1 MNIAFYGTIRGWPW
15 AAPDYV
21 WPFAAKRFLERGDKV
36 LVCAPEIHQQRPEL
50 AELRALGARVLQIPN
65 YTYRGGRRAVLKRI
79 LSGEAAERRRLRR
92 ELDSF
97 APDLVFLNQ
106 GGTACALAEPD
117 LMDFLHAI
125 GTPYVLFCRLNQRGN
140 PPSENQRC
148 DIIDLYRRAHK
159 VLFNSAW
166 MLEVTQKQLMFQ
178 LPNADIF
185 PHLVRFDWSAPLPWP
200 ESDIPRLASLSRLD
214 CYHKGLDVLLEAIAL
229 LRKEGIKFR
238 LEMVGDGPDSAY
250 LESYA
255 KFLGVD
261 DIVTFTGRCEDVR
274 EVWRRNQMLVLV
286 SRYEGLAVSMLEAMA
301 CGRPVLRTPY
311 GGADWIEDG
320 KTGFIC
326 SAPEPELIAAT
337 IRQALARYA
346 DWPQMGLA
354 AHEALTKRLPK
365 DPERIYLEIA
375 EELRATR
382 SGDQTG
388 KGLATDSHG

>member
-21 WPFAAKRFLERGDKV
+21 WPFAAKNFLERGDNI
-36 LVCAPEIHQQRPEL
+36 LVCAPEIHQRRPEL
-50 AELRALGARVLQIPN
+50 EDLRALGARVLQIPN
-65 YTYRGGRRAVLKRI
+65 YTYRGGRRAALQRT
-79 LSGEAAERRRLRR
+79 LSGEGAERRKLRR
-92 ELDSF
+92 ELETF
-97 APDLVFLNQ
+97 APNIVFLNQ

-117 LMDFLHAI
+117 LMDFLRET

-140 PPSENQRC
+140 PLSEKQRGQ
-148 DIIDLYRRAHK
+148 IVDLYRRARK

-166 MLEVTQKQLMFQ
+166 MLDLTQKQLMVH
-178 LPNADIF
+178 LPNAGIF
-185 PHLVRFDWSAPLPWP
+185 PHLVRFDWSEPMPWAA
-200 ESDIPRLASLSRLD
+200 SDVPRLASVSRLD
-214 CYHKGLDVLLEAIAL
+214 SYHKGLDVLLEAVAL
-229 LRKEGIKFR
+229 LKNEGAKFQ
-238 LEMVGDGPDSAY
+238 LELAGDGPDRAY

-255 KFLGVD
+255 KFLHVD
-261 DIVTFTGRCEDVR
+261 DVVTFTGRSEDVR
-274 EVWRRNQMLVLV
+274 EVWRRNQTLVLV

-326 SAPEPELIAAT
+326 PAPEPELIAAT

-354 AHEALTKRLPK
+354 AHEALTKRLPR
-365 DPERIYLEIA
+365 DPERIYLEVA
-375 EELRATR
+375 DELR
-382 SGDQTG
+382 S
-388 KGLATDSHG
+388 SSEVVS

>member
-1 MNIAFYGTIRGWPW
+1 VNIAFYGTIRGWPW

-21 WPFAAKRFLERGDKV
+21 WPYAARRFLVNGDKV

-50 AELRALGARVLQIPN
+50 KELRTLGARVLQIPN
-65 YTYRGGRRAVLKRI
+65 YNYGGGSRAALKRM
-79 LSGEAAERRRLRR
+79 LSGEAAERRELRSQ
-92 ELDSF
+92 LDSF

-117 LMDFLHAI
+117 LMEFLRET
-125 GTPYVLFCRLNQRGN
+125 GTPFVLFCRLNQRGN
-140 PPSENQRC
+140 PANEKRRGEVV
-148 DIIDLYRRAHK
+148 DLYRRAHK

-166 MLEVTQKQLMFQ
+166 MLDLTQKQLMVH
-178 LPNADIF
+178 LPNAGIF
-185 PHLVRFDWSAPLPWP
+185 PHLVRFDWSEPMPWAA
-200 ESDIPRLASLSRLD
+200 SDIPRLASLSRLD
-214 CYHKGLDVLLEAIAL
+214 SCHKGLDVLLEAVAL
-229 LRKEGIKFR
+229 IKNEGAKFQ
-238 LEMVGDGPDSAY
+238 LELAGDGPDRMY
-250 LESYA
+250 LECYSR
-255 KFLGVD
+255 FLGVD
-261 DIVTFTGRCEDVR
+261 DVVTFTGRSEDVR

-326 SAPEPELIAAT
+326 PAPEPELIAAT

-354 AHEALTKRLPK
+354 AHEALTKRLPR
-365 DPERIYLEIA
+365 DPERIYLEVA
-375 EELRATR
+375 DELR
-382 SGDQTG
+382 S
-388 KGLATDSHG
+388 SSEVVS